1 MRWDLTTNGV
11 IISDAIE
18 FVHTNKEKLTTMS
31 TNEEENGKES
41 KGPDYDEDETS

>member
-18 FVHTNKEKLTTMS
+18 FVHTNKEKLTTVS

-41 KGPDYDEDETS
+41 RNQTTTKMKTS